1 MGVVDNEK
9 VRIASDLEAVLR
21 RACDQKLDLQSLLH
35 SALERIEP
43 RRASRHY
50 YEAHVT
56 VEPVFE
62 DRFQAYVEACAKHRF
77 RPAKFFMQKR
87 KSDTQE
93 RSKDDAFCTGR
104 GIAYV
109 ELLDRTLRL
118 VAGLTAAG
126 FKVWR
131 YKIESTLIDSRYD
144 DSPLLLDKEGLPE
157 KELHPRAPADG
168 ALAGRVGT

>member
-1 MGVVDNEK
+1 MSPELAK
-9 VRIASDLEAVLR
+9 VRITEDLFDLLSAAKE
-21 RACDQKLDLQSLLH
+21 QNLDLNEILH
-35 SALERIEP
+35 STLERIEP

-56 VEPVFE
+56 IEPVYE
-62 DRFQAYVEACAKHRF
+62 DRFQDYLKACGAHKF

-87 KSDTQE
+87 KADTQE

-104 GIAYV
+104 GIAYA
-109 ELLDRTLRL
+109 ELRERTLRL

-157 KELHPRAPADG
+157 KELHPRAPAEG
-168 ALAGRVGT
+168 ALAGRVGA